1 MAWTQTDIDTLKSA
15 LATGE
20 LQVQYPN
27 GMVKY
32 RSYDEMK
39 SILADMEAEVNAS
52 NPPTTRRF
60 AQVSKGL

>member
-1 MAWTQTDIDTLKSA
+1 MAWTQNDVDKLKA
-15 LATGE
+15 AIATGE

-32 RSYDEMK
+32 RSYDEMM
-39 SILADMEAEVNAS
+39 SILADMQAEVNAS
-52 NPPTTRRF
+52 NPQSTRKY